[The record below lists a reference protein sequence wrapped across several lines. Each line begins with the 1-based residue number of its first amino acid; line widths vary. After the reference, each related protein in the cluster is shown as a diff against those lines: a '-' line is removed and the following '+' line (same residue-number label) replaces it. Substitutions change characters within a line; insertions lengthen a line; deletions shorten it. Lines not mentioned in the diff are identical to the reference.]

1 MNSEKRKQ
9 LLKKLEQGYCVP
21 SLSPLAVKLISLA
34 ADEDTSATDLEKV
47 IEKDPAMTMRLLN
60 LANSLFYR
68 SSYPV
73 ITLKKAIV
81 KIGFDRLR
89 LMALSLSLRETF
101 PYGKVGGMDYVL
113 FWKISLY
120 RAILARS
127 LAESVNG
134 CNPEEAFVA
143 GLTLEIGLLIF
154 YTLFFEKQEIEI
166 RQDNIPLL
174 LKSQTEKIGINHR
187 EVGDAALRYFGFPE
201 KYIQCQLAYGEKLK
215 GKELDPIILV
225 VNGAM
230 ELSSFVFSKST
241 GFVPPVM
248 KIKKITGLSTEK
260 IYNCVIETFDCV
272 DNIANKLKVEANSA
286 TDVLIVMEKA
296 QHVIETV
303 KTKLETHLKPLSD
316 QYKMALRDTS
326 RKQEIEKKITA
337 VLAKLSTVIQFI
349 RQFIQKLSLTFEPFS
364 IAGQLSAELLSQT
377 VRLDIEIEKVH
388 MSFSKILR
396 R

>member
-1 MNSEKRKQ
+1 MNSEKRK
-9 LLKKLEQGYCVP
+9 LLLQKLEQGYCVP

-34 ADEDTSATDLEKV
+34 ADEDSSATDLEKV
-47 IEKDPAMTMRLLN
+47 IEKDPALTVRLLT

-73 ITLKKAIV
+73 TTLKKAII
-81 KIGFDRLR
+81 KIGFNRIR

-101 PYGKVGGMDYVL
+101 PYGKVGGMDYEL
-113 FWKISLY
+113 FWKVSLY

-127 LAESVNG
+127 LAESVDG

-166 RQDNIPLL
+166 QQENIPLL
-174 LKSQTEKIGINHR
+174 LESQTEKIGINHR
-187 EVGDAALRYFGFPE
+187 EVGEAALRYFGFPE
-201 KYIQCQLAYGEKLK
+201 KYLQCQLAYGEKLEE
-215 GKELDPIILV
+215 KELDPIILV

-230 ELSSFVFSKST
+230 ELSSFIFSKST
-241 GFVPPVM
+241 GFVPPVV

-260 IYNCVIETFDCV
+260 IYNCIIDTFDCV
-272 DNIANKLKVEANSA
+272 DNIASKLEMEADSA
-286 TDVLIVMEKA
+286 TDVLIVMGKA

-303 KTKLETHLKPLSD
+303 KTKFETHLVPLSE
-316 QYKMALRDTS
+316 QYKTALKDTNQ
-326 RKQEIEKKITA
+326 KKEIEKKITA
-337 VLAKLSTVIQFI
+337 VLAMLSRVILFV
-349 RQFIQKLSLTFEPFS
+349 RKFVQKLSFTFEPFS

-377 VRLDIEIEKVH
+377 VYLDIEIEKVH
-388 MSFSKILR
+388 MSFSKIVHQ
-396 R
+396 

>member
-9 LLKKLEQGYCVP
+9 LLQKLEQGYCVP

-47 IEKDPAMTMRLLN
+47 IEKDPAMTMRLLS
-60 LANSLFYR
+60 LANSVFYR
-68 SSYPV
+68 SSYQV
-73 ITLKKAIV
+73 TTLRQAIV
-81 KIGFDRLR
+81 KIGFDRIR

-101 PYGKVGGMDYVL
+101 PYGKVGGMDYEL
-113 FWKISLY
+113 FWKGSLY
-120 RAILARS
+120 RALLARS
-127 LAESVNG
+127 LAELVDG
-134 CNPEEAFVA
+134 CDPEEAFVA

-174 LKSQTEKIGINHR
+174 LESQTKKIGINHR
-187 EVGDAALRYFGFPE
+187 EVGDATLRYFGFPE
-201 KYIQCQLAYGEKLK
+201 KYIQCQLAYGEKLE

-230 ELSSFVFSKST
+230 ELSSFIFSKST
-241 GFVPPVM
+241 GFVPPVV

-272 DNIANKLKVEANSA
+272 DNIASKLEMEANSE

-303 KTKLETHLKPLSD
+303 KTKLEIHLEPLSD
-316 QYKMALRDTS
+316 QYKKALKGTS

-337 VLAKLSTVIQFI
+337 VLYKLSKVIQFI

-377 VRLDIEIEKVH
+377 VLLDIEIEKVH

-396 R
+396 Q